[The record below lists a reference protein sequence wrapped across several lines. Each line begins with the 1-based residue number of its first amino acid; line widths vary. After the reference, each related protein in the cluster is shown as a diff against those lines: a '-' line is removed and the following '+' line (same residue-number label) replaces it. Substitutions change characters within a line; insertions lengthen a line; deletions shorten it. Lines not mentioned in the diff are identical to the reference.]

1 MKYYDGRIVRVTR
14 LDWHDVNFIAHLT
27 LDEGK
32 DWYEFS
38 RVSDDEYAERFVLL
52 EDDDDFGEDLCDYY
66 YEIDTTQKVIN
77 NFREHFGLLS
87 EDNVSYNDDQLAKSY
102 SEALSEEENEGKT
115 IGQLLDVDF
124 GDINFVSDVDKE
136 LSTISSKSLSF
147 VEKDLDKDEMVHSPA
162 HYNAGKY
169 EVIDMLEVMADGYE
183 DPKVAYLVA
192 TAGKY
197 LFRAPFKNNMKQDL
211 EKAVWYLNRALTHL

>member
-14 LDWHDVNFIAHLT
+14 FDWQDVDFIAQLT
-27 LDEGK
+27 LNYDK
-32 DWYEFS
+32 DFYEIS
-38 RVSDDEYAERFVLL
+38 RASDDKYIEGLVLL
-52 EDDDDFGEDLCDYY
+52 EKDDDFGEDLCDYY
-66 YEIDTTQKVIN
+66 YETN
-77 NFREHFGLLS
+77 NFKEHFGLLS
-87 EDNVSYNDDQLAKSY
+87 EDTVEYNDDQLAKSY
-102 SEALSEEENEGKT
+102 SEALSEEENAGKT
-115 IGQLLDVDF
+115 IGQLLDVEF

-136 LSTISSKSLSF
+136 LSTISSKSLDF

-197 LFRAPFKNNMKQDL
+197 LFRAPFKGNTKQDI

>member
-1 MKYYDGRIVRVTR
+1 MKYDGRIVRVLR
-14 LDWHDVNFIAHLT
+14 LDDEDVDFIAELSLSNGGLLYNYRQINGEGTHIGT
-27 LDEGK
+27 L
-32 DWYEFS
+32 
-38 RVSDDEYAERFVLL
+38 LL
-52 EDDDDFGEDLCDYY
+52 EDDEEFGRNLRDYY
-66 YEIDTTQKVIN
+66 YELEVEDLQQLSK
-77 NFREHFGLLS
+77 EQYGLLS
-87 EDNVSYNDDQLAKSY
+87 EDTVEYDDDQLAKSY

-115 IGQLLDVDF
+115 IGQLLDVEF

-136 LSTISSKSLSF
+136 LSTISSKSLDF

-169 EVIDMLEVMADGYE
+169 EVIDMLEVMAEGYE

>member
-1 MKYYDGRIVRVTR
+1 MKYDGRIVRVLR
-14 LDWHDVNFIAHLT
+14 LDDEDVDFIAELSLSAGGLLYNYRQINGEGTHIGT
-27 LDEGK
+27 L
-32 DWYEFS
+32 
-38 RVSDDEYAERFVLL
+38 LL
-52 EDDDDFGEDLCDYY
+52 EDDEEFGRNLCDYY
-66 YEIDTTQKVIN
+66 YELEVEDLQQLSK
-77 NFREHFGLLS
+77 EQYGLLS
-87 EDNVSYNDDQLAKSY
+87 EDTVKYDDDQLAKSY

-115 IGQLLDVDF
+115 IGQLLDVEF
-124 GDINFVSDVDKE
+124 GDINFVSDDEKA

-169 EVIDMLEVMADGYE
+169 EVIDMLEVMAEGYE

>member
-1 MKYYDGRIVRVTR
+1 MKYDGRIVRVLR
-14 LDWHDVNFIAHLT
+14 LDDEDVDFIAELSLSNGGLLYNYRQINGEGTHIGT
-27 LDEGK
+27 L
-32 DWYEFS
+32 
-38 RVSDDEYAERFVLL
+38 LL
-52 EDDDDFGEDLCDYY
+52 ENYEEFGRNLCDYY
-66 YEIDTTQKVIN
+66 YELEVEELQQLTKEQY
-77 NFREHFGLLS
+77 GLLS
-87 EDNVSYNDDQLAKSY
+87 EDSVKYDDDQLAKSY

-115 IGQLLDVDF
+115 IGQLLDVEF

>member
-1 MKYYDGRIVRVTR
+1 MKYDGRLVRITR
-14 LDWHDVNFIAHLT
+14 LDFEDVNIDAVLT
-27 LDEGK
+27 LDSSGE
-32 DWYEFS
+32 WYNYRSLEDKECTGS
-38 RVSDDEYAERFVLL
+38 ILL
-52 EDDDDFGEDLCDYY
+52 EDDDDFGDDLCDYY

-87 EDNVSYNDDQLAKSY
+87 EDSVVYNDDQLAKSY
-102 SEALSEEENEGKT
+102 SEALSEEENVGKS
-115 IGQLLDVDF
+115 IGQLLDVEF

-136 LSTISSKSLSF
+136 LSTITGKSLSF
-147 VEKDLDKDEMVHSPA
+147 VEKDLYKDEMVHNPA

>member
-1 MKYYDGRIVRVTR
+1 MKYDGRIVRVLR
-14 LDWHDVNFIAHLT
+14 LD
-27 LDEGK
+27 DE
-32 DWYEFS
+32 EFG
-38 RVSDDEYAERFVLL
+38 RN
-52 EDDDDFGEDLCDYY
+52 LCDYY
-66 YEIDTTQKVIN
+66 YEIEVEDLQQLSK
-77 NFREHFGLLS
+77 EQYGLLS
-87 EDNVSYNDDQLAKSY
+87 EDTVEYNDDQLAKSY
-102 SEALSEEENEGKT
+102 SEALSEEENKGKT
-115 IGQLLDVDF
+115 IGQLLDVEF

-136 LSTISSKSLSF
+136 LSTISSKSLDF

-197 LFRAPFKNNMKQDL
+197 LFRAPFKGNTKQDI

>member
-1 MKYYDGRIVRVTR
+1 MKYDGCIVRVLR
-14 LDWHDVNFIAHLT
+14 LDEEDVDFIAYLKIYRDTGCYVIEHA
-27 LDEGK
+27 
-32 DWYEFS
+32 
-38 RVSDDEYAERFVLL
+38 SDKMCESYVVLP
-52 EDDDDFGEDLCDYY
+52 ETSSGFREDLCDYFKPIESEDMIQFY
-66 YEIDTTQKVIN
+66 KEK
-77 NFREHFGLLS
+77 FGLLS
-87 EDNVSYNDDQLAKSY
+87 EDTVKYDDDQLAKSY
-102 SEALSEEENEGKT
+102 SESLSEEENEGKT
-115 IGQLLDVDF
+115 IGQLLDVEF

-169 EVIDMLEVMADGYE
+169 EVIDMLEVMAEGYE

>member
-1 MKYYDGRIVRVTR
+1 MKYDGRIVRVLRDNWT
-14 LDWHDVNFIAHLT
+14 DVDFIAYLKFNRDNGFYEMART
-27 LDEGK
+27 NKEDKEGNLLFLECDIYFGK
-32 DWYEFS
+32 DE
-38 RVSDDEYAERFVLL
+38 
-52 EDDDDFGEDLCDYY
+52 CDYFKPVESEDMIQFY
-66 YEIDTTQKVIN
+66 KEK
-77 NFREHFGLLS
+77 FGLLS
-87 EDNVSYNDDQLAKSY
+87 EDTVKYDDDQLAKSY

-115 IGQLLDVDF
+115 IGQLLDVEF

>member
-1 MKYYDGRIVRVTR
+1 MKYDGRLARVTR
-14 LDWHDVNFIAHLT
+14 LDDEDVDFIAELS
-27 LDEGK
+27 LSSGGLLYNYRQINGEGTHIG
-32 DWYEFS
+32 S
-38 RVSDDEYAERFVLL
+38 LLL
-52 EDDDDFGEDLCDYY
+52 EDDEEFGRNLCDYY
-66 YEIDTTQKVIN
+66 YEIEVEDLQQLSK
-77 NFREHFGLLS
+77 EQYGLLS
-87 EDNVSYNDDQLAKSY
+87 EDTVEYNDDQLAKSY
-102 SEALSEEENEGKT
+102 SEALREEENKGKT
-115 IGQLLDVDF
+115 IGQLLDVEF

-136 LSTISSKSLSF
+136 LSTISSKSLDF

-197 LFRAPFKNNMKQDL
+197 LFRAPFKGNTKQDI

>member
-14 LDWHDVNFIAHLT
+14 FDWQDVDFIAQLT
-27 LDEGK
+27 LNYDK
-32 DWYEFS
+32 DFYEIS
-38 RVSDDEYAERFVLL
+38 RASDDKYIEGLVLL
-52 EDDDDFGEDLCDYY
+52 EKDDDFGEDLCDYY
-66 YEIDTTQKVIN
+66 YETN
-77 NFREHFGLLS
+77 NFKEHFGLLS
-87 EDNVSYNDDQLAKSY
+87 EDTVEYNDDQLAKSY

-115 IGQLLDVDF
+115 IGQLLDVEF

-136 LSTISSKSLSF
+136 LSTISSKSLDF

-197 LFRAPFKNNMKQDL
+197 LFRAPFKGNTKQDI

>member
-1 MKYYDGRIVRVTR
+1 MKYDGRIVRVLR
-14 LDWHDVNFIAHLT
+14 LDDEDVDFIAELFLSKGGILYNYRQINGESAHIGT
-27 LDEGK
+27 L
-32 DWYEFS
+32 
-38 RVSDDEYAERFVLL
+38 LL
-52 EDDDDFGEDLCDYY
+52 EDDEEFGRNLCDYY
-66 YEIDTTQKVIN
+66 YELEVEDLQQLSK
-77 NFREHFGLLS
+77 EQYGLLS
-87 EDNVSYNDDQLAKSY
+87 EDLFKYDDDQLAKSY

-115 IGQLLDVDF
+115 IGQLLDVEF

-136 LSTISSKSLSF
+136 LSTISSKSLDF

-169 EVIDMLEVMADGYE
+169 EVIDMLEVMAEGYE

>member
-1 MKYYDGRIVRVTR
+1 MKYDGRIVRVLR
-14 LDWHDVNFIAHLT
+14 LDDEDVDFIAELSLSKGGILYNYRQINGEGTHIGT
-27 LDEGK
+27 L
-32 DWYEFS
+32 
-38 RVSDDEYAERFVLL
+38 LL
-52 EDDDDFGEDLCDYY
+52 EDDEEFGRNLCDYY
-66 YEIDTTQKVIN
+66 YVLEVEDLQQLSK
-77 NFREHFGLLS
+77 EQYGLLS
-87 EDNVSYNDDQLAKSY
+87 EDTVNYDDDQLAKSY

-115 IGQLLDVDF
+115 IGQLLDVEF

>member
-1 MKYYDGRIVRVTR
+1 MKYDGRIVRVLR
-14 LDWHDVNFIAHLT
+14 LDDEDVDFIAELSLSAGGLLYNYRQINGEGTHIGT
-27 LDEGK
+27 L
-32 DWYEFS
+32 
-38 RVSDDEYAERFVLL
+38 LL
-52 EDDDDFGEDLCDYY
+52 EDDEEFGRNLCDYY
-66 YEIDTTQKVIN
+66 YELEVEDLQQLSK
-77 NFREHFGLLS
+77 EQYGLLS
-87 EDNVSYNDDQLAKSY
+87 EDTVKYDDDQLAKSY

-115 IGQLLDVDF
+115 IGQLLDVEF

-136 LSTISSKSLSF
+136 LSTISSKSLGF

-169 EVIDMLEVMADGYE
+169 EVIDMLEVMAEGYE

>member
-1 MKYYDGRIVRVTR
+1 MKYDGRLARVTR
-14 LDWHDVNFIAHLT
+14 LDDEDVDFIAELS
-27 LDEGK
+27 LSSGGLLYNYRQINGEGTHIG
-32 DWYEFS
+32 S
-38 RVSDDEYAERFVLL
+38 LLL
-52 EDDDDFGEDLCDYY
+52 EDDEEFGRNLCDYY
-66 YEIDTTQKVIN
+66 YEIEVEDLQQLSK
-77 NFREHFGLLS
+77 EQYGLLS
-87 EDNVSYNDDQLAKSY
+87 EDTVEYNDDQLAKSY
-102 SEALSEEENEGKT
+102 SEALREEENKGKT
-115 IGQLLDVDF
+115 IGQLLDVEF

-136 LSTISSKSLSF
+136 LSTISSKSLDF

-197 LFRAPFKNNMKQDL
+197 LFRAPFKGNTKQDL

>member
-1 MKYYDGRIVRVTR
+1 MKYDGRIVRVLR
-14 LDWHDVNFIAHLT
+14 FDDEDADFIAELSLSKGGILYNYRQINGEGTHIGT
-27 LDEGK
+27 L
-32 DWYEFS
+32 
-38 RVSDDEYAERFVLL
+38 LL
-52 EDDDDFGEDLCDYY
+52 EDDEEFGRNLCDYY
-66 YEIDTTQKVIN
+66 YELEVEDLQQLSK
-77 NFREHFGLLS
+77 EQYGLLS
-87 EDNVSYNDDQLAKSY
+87 EDTVKYDDDQLAKSY

-115 IGQLLDVDF
+115 IGQLLDVEF

-136 LSTISSKSLSF
+136 LSTISSKSLDF

-169 EVIDMLEVMADGYE
+169 EVIDMLEVMAEGYE

>member
-1 MKYYDGRIVRVTR
+1 MKYDGRIVRVLR
-14 LDWHDVNFIAHLT
+14 LDDEDVDFIAELSLSTGGLLYNYRQINGEGTHIGT
-27 LDEGK
+27 L
-32 DWYEFS
+32 
-38 RVSDDEYAERFVLL
+38 LL
-52 EDDDDFGEDLCDYY
+52 EDDEEFGRNLCDYY
-66 YEIDTTQKVIN
+66 YDLEVEDLQQLSK
-77 NFREHFGLLS
+77 EQYGLLS
-87 EDNVSYNDDQLAKSY
+87 EDTVNYDDDQLAKSY

-115 IGQLLDVDF
+115 IGQLLDVEF

-169 EVIDMLEVMADGYE
+169 EVIDMLEVMAEGYE

>member
-1 MKYYDGRIVRVTR
+1 MKYDGRLVRITR
-14 LDWHDVNFIAHLT
+14 LDWQDVDITAQLSIDVCGDFYELT
-27 LDEGK
+27 H
-32 DWYEFS
+32 
-38 RVSDDEYAERFVLL
+38 VSDDNYAERLVLL
-52 EDDDDFGEDLCDYY
+52 ESDKHFGEDSCDYFY
-66 YEIDTTQKVIN
+66 ALDVEVDNLNKVK
-77 NFREHFGLLS
+77 ETYGLLS
-87 EDNVSYNDDQLAKSY
+87 EDNVVYNDDQLSKSY
-102 SEALSEEENEGKT
+102 SEALREEENEGKT
-115 IGQLLDVDF
+115 IGQLLDVEF

-136 LSTISSKSLSF
+136 LSTITGKSLSF
-147 VEKDLDKDEMVHSPA
+147 VEKDLDKDEMVHNPA

>member
-1 MKYYDGRIVRVTR
+1 MKYDGRIVRVLR
-14 LDWHDVNFIAHLT
+14 LDDEDVDFIAELS
-27 LDEGK
+27 LSSGGLLYNYRQINGEGTHIG
-32 DWYEFS
+32 S
-38 RVSDDEYAERFVLL
+38 LLL
-52 EDDDDFGEDLCDYY
+52 EDDEEFGRNLCDYY
-66 YEIDTTQKVIN
+66 YEIEVEDLQQLSK
-77 NFREHFGLLS
+77 EQYGLLS
-87 EDNVSYNDDQLAKSY
+87 EDTVEYNDDQLAKSY
-102 SEALSEEENEGKT
+102 SEALREEENKGKT
-115 IGQLLDVDF
+115 IGQLLDVEF

-136 LSTISSKSLSF
+136 LSTISSKSLDF

-197 LFRAPFKNNMKQDL
+197 LFRAPFKGNTKQDI

>member
-1 MKYYDGRIVRVTR
+1 MKYVGRIVRVLR
-14 LDWHDVNFIAHLT
+14 LDDEDVDFIAYLKS
-27 LDEGK
+27 LRDSGYYVIERANVSK
-32 DWYEFS
+32 YE
-38 RVSDDEYAERFVLL
+38 RYTVLS
-52 EDDDDFGEDLCDYY
+52 ETNSSFGEDDYDYY
-66 YEIDTTQKVIN
+66 IPVESEDMIQFYKEK
-77 NFREHFGLLS
+77 FGLLS
-87 EDNVSYNDDQLAKSY
+87 EDLFKYDDDQLAKSY
-102 SEALSEEENEGKT
+102 SEALREEENEGKT
-115 IGQLLDVDF
+115 IGQLLDVEF
-124 GDINFVSDVDKE
+124 GDINFVSDDEKA
-136 LSTISSKSLSF
+136 LSTISSKTLNF

-169 EVIDMLEVMADGYE
+169 EVIDMLEVMAEGYE